1 MRLTGIHIKSFRA
14 IRDVTID
21 SVENALILVG
31 QNNTGKST
39 IIDALRVAFG
49 DIAITKKDF
58 NWDGGNIEIALTLEL
73 TKDDLKRLCRRGIIS
88 RYRKFDSWFEDFQKK
103 LPSFVPMFETDG
115 ESINERGELS
125 FCFIA
130 NKDGRKRYFD
140 GFKKNN
146 PYIEKLLPRIYSVSP
161 ERDIERLQSDLLLL
175 REDALISKMRS
186 GCCLFEEAKTC
197 DHCFSCI
204 GYINQKKPIELDA
217 FEASKLLDYK
227 LYQINLEE
235 FSKSVNE
242 NFKKNGGQ
250 DEIVYS
256 MNRNVEQMLQVTTEI
271 GSKTQR
277 QTHTLSEM
285 GEGMRSIYLLSLLE
299 TYTEMQE
306 QLSSILM
313 IEEPELFL
321 HPTLQRVAGE
331 ILYRLSR
338 KNQVVFTT
346 HSPNLLA
353 NFNSREIR
361 QVVLDKQGRS
371 IVRDNTDI
379 SVILDDF

>member
-39 IIDALRVAFG
+39 IIDALRVALG

-235 FSKSVNE
+235 FSFTLFE
-242 NFKKNGGQ
+242 NSSR
-250 DEIVYS
+250 IIWYS
-256 MNRNVEQMLQVTTEI
+256 L
-271 GSKTQR
+271 
-277 QTHTLSEM
+277 
-285 GEGMRSIYLLSLLE
+285 
-299 TYTEMQE
+299 
-306 QLSSILM
+306 
-313 IEEPELFL
+313 
-321 HPTLQRVAGE
+321 
-331 ILYRLSR
+331 
-338 KNQVVFTT
+338 
-346 HSPNLLA
+346 
-353 NFNSREIR
+353 
-361 QVVLDKQGRS
+361 
-371 IVRDNTDI
+371 
-379 SVILDDF
+379 

>member
-1 MRLTGIHIKSFRA
+1 M
-14 IRDVTID
+14 
-21 SVENALILVG
+21 
-31 QNNTGKST
+31 
-39 IIDALRVAFG
+39 
-49 DIAITKKDF
+49 
-58 NWDGGNIEIALTLEL
+58 
-73 TKDDLKRLCRRGIIS
+73 KRLCRRGIIS

-235 FSKSVNE
+235 F
-242 NFKKNGGQ
+242 FK
-250 DEIVYS
+250 
-256 MNRNVEQMLQVTTEI
+256 
-271 GSKTQR
+271 
-277 QTHTLSEM
+277 
-285 GEGMRSIYLLSLLE
+285 
-299 TYTEMQE
+299 
-306 QLSSILM
+306 
-313 IEEPELFL
+313 
-321 HPTLQRVAGE
+321 RV
-331 ILYRLSR
+331 
-338 KNQVVFTT
+338 
-346 HSPNLLA
+346 
-353 NFNSREIR
+353 
-361 QVVLDKQGRS
+361 
-371 IVRDNTDI
+371 
-379 SVILDDF
+379 